1 MIRSAFAHDFVLSPN
16 TGPRRNG
23 ARVSLLIL
31 HYTGMASAERARDWL
46 CNPVSHVS
54 SHYLVDERGC
64 ITQMVGEEMRAW
76 HAGVSTWRTD
86 HDVNSSSVGIEIH
99 NPGHTLGYVDFPEP
113 QMRAVS
119 ALCRDILSRHEI
131 APRDVLAHSDV
142 APQRKIDP
150 GEKFDWR
157 RLNGQGIGHWVE
169 PAPLAEG
176 EVWKPGDHGEK
187 ITDLQRA
194 LADYGYG
201 VDLNGIYDK
210 RTKAVVCA
218 FQRHFRPA
226 LVDGLAD
233 VSTVATL
240 ERLRR
245 ALEPYPAEA
254 M

>member
-31 HYTGMASAERARDWL
+31 HYTGMVSAERARAWL
-46 CNPVSHVS
+46 CDPISHVS
-54 SHYLVDERGC
+54 SHYLVDDSGR

-76 HAGVSTWRTD
+76 HAGVSSWRNV
-86 HDVNSSSVGIEIH
+86 HDINSRSVGIEIH
-99 NPGHTLGYVDFPEP
+99 NPGHTLGYADFPEP
-113 QMRAVS
+113 QMRSVI
-119 ALCRDILSRHEI
+119 ALCRDILSRHDI

-157 RLNGQGIGHWVE
+157 RLHAMGIGHWVE
-169 PAPLAEG
+169 PTPLSDG
-176 EVWKPGDHGEK
+176 EVWNSGDHGEK
-187 ITDLQRA
+187 IAALQRA

-201 VDLNGIYDK
+201 VDLNGIFDK
-210 RTKAVVCA
+210 RTRAAVTA
-218 FQRHFRPA
+218 FQRHFRPS

-240 ERLRR
+240 DKLLR
-245 ALEPYPAEA
+245 AP
-254 M
+254 